1 MSPEQWLVTEL
12 YKLNI
17 QICLVPTIHHQLP
30 ADQTVLALL
39 LLEGGAGLAN
49 VAFDADSAP
58 NEEQAKEYCQF
69 TRHSSVTVNL
79 QDSIDIG
86 TLVRIILN

>member
-12 YKLNI
+12 YKLKI

-69 TRHSSVTVNL
+69 TRHTVTVNL